1 MLIHTKTDAIFRLA
15 AVALLAAAF
24 SGCSSDTEFE
34 PAETAPDGVVLRLST
49 GSPVSRADDRYDGK
63 TDPYAEGEEV
73 INSVSLFFFS
83 EDPRTADNM
92 DEEPF
97 YVHTVPA
104 PLGAVTTADLTVKVP
119 VELIPAFTDDEA
131 YVHVLANLPGTAVD
145 EDKKEIGGRK
155 ITWRELMETWVVE
168 DGFTAKGVPG
178 TFVMRGGSMVTLHKE
193 GDRLAWVKGAVML
206 ERLASKT
213 RLWVQIPPAIYLDGQ
228 GRTIPYLYDENNRR
242 ESEAAYAERVKDI
255 AAEKWEPV
263 PSSGTDSNIRLY
275 FYNIATRGRLDA
287 YTGSPEERDG
297 NDGDGILR
305 YRDVDRRI
313 GSEEAVRLLTR
324 NPASLNAADI
334 SSEYPYTHET
344 AYYSYPNT
352 WNSLSPTEK
361 HQTYVLLSMPWERTA
376 SKENTG
382 AEYQVCYYKIPVNA
396 LVGETDGAQ
405 ADRLDPN
412 RYYRI
417 KIRLGMLGSKDLG
430 DPLEIDATCEVADW
444 AASDVDVNIKPRRYL
459 VVNQPVWTMNNTS
472 SLEIPF
478 SSSHRVKVEA
488 CYVTYFR
495 YDDMAWGTDQ
505 NAFEGPA
512 KANVHDKKEFDNWL
526 AAADAQLKKEGDAAR
541 GREFEGYL
549 ENVPFD
555 GKSGDVLY
563 YKPEYFNDPYIGF
576 TYYLGH
582 EHPKTVKDAIKGFND
597 GKYTRGDTE
606 YEMPEKDKALWNVY
620 RSRFQL
626 DSVYTCTINH
636 DKSVVSFYHPLI
648 QWEEVRSVR
657 DADDPRKN
665 TGELLY
671 YVPVEHKRQKGNLWD
686 EFSRCEITIK
696 IKHED
701 WDLNDLYEETIR
713 ITQYPA
719 MYVEVSHDYGGLYQ
733 SQSNRGNEYIMVN
746 GNKTENGGDDGDA
759 TPTYWYETSGW
770 VTYFGSVNNNPN
782 MYVIHTTQLSEEN
795 EVMYDLGDPRSLYYN
810 NILSNESFRKDFKYY
825 NMDTEED
832 GVPQRW
838 SNANIT
844 TGLPSV
850 ILNTR
855 TGRQDIAYS
864 NSQGPA
870 WWYSREYTAVPNF
883 VYLVQTS
890 TDYSYRNYD
899 MVKSLYPE
907 TKPDNEDPD
916 KSTSHADISWTTT
929 HQEWDYVNHKNNLC
943 YYYPTDETTGPGSKE
958 NFVAPSFRIASS
970 LGKVSLDYST
980 GWYDTS
986 REQARRRCATYQ
998 EAGRPAGR
1006 WRVPTAAEI
1015 RYVVQLSADGKIPQL
1030 FGNGFFGTERVWD
1043 WGSFRWVEVEYD
1055 GRQRY
1060 APYWSASGLLGVRA
1074 KDNDVKEMAQSDV
1087 EENPAVRCVYDDWYW
1102 DNIDEQYG
1110 RKLGPKETT
1119 FYWGDRK
1126 KDNVQTQAIMRH
1138 AINKKE
1144 IVAEDE

>member
-15 AVALLAAAF
+15 AAALLAAAF

-255 AAEKWEPV
+255 AVEKWEPV

-305 YRDVDRRI
+305 YRDVDRRT

-344 AYYSYPNT
+344 AYYSYPNA

-396 LVGETDGAQ
+396 LVGEADGAQ

-459 VVNQPVWTMNNTS
+459 VANQKEWTMNNVS
-472 SLEIPF
+472 SIEIPF
-478 SSSHRVKVEA
+478 SSSHDVVAE
-488 CYVTYFR
+488 CYVNYFR
-495 YDDMAWGTDQ
+495 YNDIWGTDADSEHQ
-505 NAFEGPA
+505 DQKEPHRSG
-512 KANVHDKKEFDNWL
+512 EFDAWLDL
-526 AAADAQLKKEGDAAR
+526 AAENRIKDSEGEITSTGSLAWGATGQNLR
-541 GREFEGYL
+541 QM
-549 ENVPFD
+549 
-555 GKSGDVLY
+555 LY
-563 YKPEYFNDPYIGF
+563 YKKEYFYDEYYALPEMENEGF
-576 TYYLGH
+576 RYYVGH
-582 EHPKTVKDAIKGFND
+582 EHPKTFQKTLIARPPQGVPQEGWDKFEA
-597 GKYTRGDTE
+597 KYGMT
-606 YEMPEKDKALWNVY
+606 A
-620 RSRFQL
+620 
-626 DSVYTCTINH
+626 VYTCTVDNESQMITF
-636 DKSVVSFYHPLI
+636 DHPLV
-648 QWEEVRSVR
+648 WWKEAYS
-657 DADDPRKN
+657 N
-665 TGELLY
+665 GTYY
-671 YVPVEHKRQKGNLWD
+671 YVPEMKDGKLRD
-686 EFSRCEITIK
+686 EYSRCEIIIK
-696 IKHED
+696 IRHADRPENEH
-701 WDLNDLYEETIR
+701 LFEQTIH
-713 ITQYPA
+713 ITQYPGL
-719 MYVEVSHDYGGLYQ
+719 YIEVSHDYGNKVTG
-733 SQSNRGNEYIMVN
+733 SGSSIKGNEYVFVN
-746 GNKTENGGDDGDA
+746 GNKTETNGL
-759 TPTYWYETSGW
+759 PTHWDETSYW
-770 VTYFGSVNNNPN
+770 IPYFGFVNMNPN
-782 MYVIHTTQLSEEN
+782 MYVIHTTQLEE
-795 EVMYDLGDPRSLYYN
+795 EYSGLYVLGDPRSLYYN
-810 NILSNESFRKDFKYY
+810 NQLG
-825 NMDTEED
+825 ED
-832 GVPQRW
+832 EMYTGGDDNSLKHVDNVENPTSTYWNFLDYTVLLYPPYLRW
-838 SNANIT
+838 YWTPVN
-844 TGLPSV
+844 
-850 ILNTR
+850 
-855 TGRQDIAYS
+855 IAYAPRLYDGDDRG
-864 NSQGPA
+864 NG
-870 WWYSREYTAVPNF
+870 
-883 VYLVQTS
+883 YLQ
-890 TDYSYRNYD
+890 
-899 MVKSLYPE
+899 
-907 TKPDNEDPD
+907 
-916 KSTSHADISWTTT
+916 
-929 HQEWDYVNHKNNLC
+929 
-943 YYYPTDETTGPGSKE
+943 YYYPADETEEAGTKA
-958 NFVAPSFRIASS
+958 NFIAPTFRIASS
-970 LGKVSLDYST
+970 FGKVQLRYST
-980 GWYDTS
+980 GEFLTRTRYLDKES
-986 REQARRRCATYQ
+986 RREARRRCAVYQ

-1006 WRVPTAAEI
+1006 WRVPTIAEI
-1015 RYVVQLSADGKIPQL
+1015 EYVVQLSVDKKIPHL
-1030 FGNGFFGTERVWD
+1030 FGLAGYSNESYWCSTGLVSVDLSGITNDSTAKGRVIKRD
-1043 WGSFRWVEVEYD
+1043 ADYNINNE
-1055 GRQRY
+1055 
-1060 APYWSASGLLGVRA
+1060 
-1074 KDNDVKEMAQSDV
+1074 
-1087 EENPAVRCVYDDWYW
+1087 PAVRCVYDDWYW
-1102 DNIDEQYG
+1102 NAIDEQEGNTPYPLD
-1110 RKLGPKETT
+1110 KT
-1119 FYWGDRK
+1119 FRWGDRK
-1126 KDNVQTQAIMRH
+1126 KDNVQTRTIMHRV
-1138 AINKKE
+1138 INQKE